1 MMPRAAG
8 GTTSAAARWAQ
19 MIRMALAAGVLLVA
33 AGCKAPTLAPA
44 PEPVAE
50 ASSFAPA
57 PALAPPS
64 PVAAATAPAVPSKSR
79 DPAVVLGAWASA
91 VEACDW
97 AAVRGYWGDHGTAS
111 GLSQEAFS
119 AKWSAL
125 QKPKVTAGKGE
136 SEGAAGS
143 IYYTAPVTITDGA
156 RIISGDVV
164 FRRVNDVEGA
174 SPEQLRWH
182 IESSTLAP

>member
-1 MMPRAAG
+1 MP
-8 GTTSAAARWAQ
+8 
-19 MIRMALAAGVLLVA
+19 VL
-33 AGCKAPTLAPA
+33 
-44 PEPVAE
+44 
-50 ASSFAPA
+50 
-57 PALAPPS
+57 PP
-64 PVAAATAPAVPSKSR
+64 KSR

-97 AAVRGYWGDHGTAS
+97 AAVRGFWGDHGTAS

-119 AKWSAL
+119 AKWSTL
-125 QKPKVTAGKGE
+125 LKPKVTAGKGE

-156 RIISGDVV
+156 RIISGEIV